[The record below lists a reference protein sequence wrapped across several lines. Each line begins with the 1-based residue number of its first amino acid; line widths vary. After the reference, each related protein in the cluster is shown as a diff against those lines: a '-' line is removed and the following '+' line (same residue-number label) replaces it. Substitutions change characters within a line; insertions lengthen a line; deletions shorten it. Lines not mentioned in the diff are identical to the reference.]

1 MDIPPFIRKLLPM
14 SWSRLLV
21 FVIAVSLLALGGCR
35 WGRNKAA
42 PAKDYNRQLNP
53 GAQALREISSDRL
66 PQVTLTTA
74 DRASIAAALENS
86 LRFMGRPG
94 SQRFY
99 PIAGISHDE
108 VRRSCD
114 KLLQLLRTTPDD
126 AALFAAIR
134 RDFRVF
140 MSVGCDDEG
149 TVLFT
154 GYYTPIFDGSLTPD
168 ARFRYPLYK
177 RPADLVTAPGDQIAT
192 QRLPDGSSQP
202 YPTRAVLEA
211 SGALN
216 GLELVYLADPFETYI
231 IQVQGSGKIR
241 LPDGNIIDV
250 GYDGTNNHR
259 YHPIAE
265 DMIKEGRI
273 RREDLSLA
281 TLRAYFR
288 ANPPDVAVY
297 VARNPRYIFFART
310 QGGPFGSLGQPV
322 TKDVTVAT
330 DKSIFPPGG
339 PMIVATQSAD
349 ANGRPVPYAGI
360 RVDQDTGGAIRA
372 PGRCD
377 LYMGEG
383 LAAENRAGFQFA
395 EGQMYYLI
403 AR

>member
-1 MDIPPFIRKLLPM
+1 MKTTEM
-14 SWSRLLV
+14 SWMRLIIVV
-21 FVIAVSLLALGGCR
+21 FVAATLIALGGCR
-35 WGRNKAA
+35 WGRAKAA
-42 PAKDYNRQLNP
+42 PEKDYNRQLTP
-53 GAQALREISSDRL
+53 GALALTEISADRL
-66 PQVTLTTA
+66 PQVTLTQA
-74 DRASIAAALENS
+74 DRDAIITALEHS
-86 LRFMGRPG
+86 LRFLGRPG

-99 PIAGISHDE
+99 PIASITHDD

-126 AALFAAIR
+126 SALFAAIR

-140 MSVGCDDEG
+140 MSVGCDSEG

-168 ARFRYPLYK
+168 SRFRYPLYR
-177 RPADLVTAPGDQIAT
+177 RPADLITAPGDQIAL
-192 QRLPDGSSQP
+192 QRLPDGSSRP
-202 YPTRAVLEA
+202 YPARAELEA
-211 SGALN
+211 SGVLR
-216 GLELVYLADPFETYI
+216 GLELVYLSDPFEAYI

-241 LPDGNIIDV
+241 LPDSSIIDV

-259 YHPIAE
+259 YHAIAE
-265 DMIKEGRI
+265 DLIRDGKI
-273 RREDLSLA
+273 RREELSLA
-281 TLRAYFR
+281 KMREHFR
-288 ANPPDVAVY
+288 ANPQDVGIY
-297 VARNPRYIFFART
+297 SARNPRYIFFART

-330 DKSIFPPGG
+330 DKTIFPPGG
-339 PMIVATQSAD
+339 PMIVATQTAD
-349 ANGRPVPYAGI
+349 ATGRPIPYSGI

-383 LAAENRAGFQFA
+383 VAAEMRAGFQFA
-395 EGQMYYLI
+395 EGQLYYLI